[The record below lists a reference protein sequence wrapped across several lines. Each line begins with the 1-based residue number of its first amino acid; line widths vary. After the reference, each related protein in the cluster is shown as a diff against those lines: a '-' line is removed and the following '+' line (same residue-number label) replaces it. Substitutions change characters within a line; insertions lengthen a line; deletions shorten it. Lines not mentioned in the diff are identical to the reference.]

1 MVRGAGGQSR
11 HVPTLTLVPA
21 APAKRGKKARH
32 VPDPIKTNGETAAEE
47 MRLLIER
54 LERLHEEKDGI
65 AQDIADVLAEAKGR
79 GFDAKA
85 LESIRKIRKK
95 EKLAFQEETAILET
109 YMQSLGML

>member
-1 MVRGAGGQSR
+1 
-11 HVPTLTLVPA
+11 
-21 APAKRGKKARH
+21 
-32 VPDPIKTNGETAAEE
+32 